1 MLGDYSIMDWV
12 TLGGVLTTIGAIIGT
27 IVKLTKDNRAL
38 MREIEFLA
46 KENER
51 LSQGLSRKVSSEREI
66 ISKENDSI
74 KEDTDYIAK
83 EFLKEQMAREN
94 LYKNTDR
101 AKEILETMDMMKE
114 VVMQN
119 AQLNATVTQLKVEN
133 QELLHQKTDDVQKLL
148 GAVTQVRK
156 QLINFEEHK
165 GFEETDR
172 IFREI
177 QQKFSGLL

>member
-27 IVKLTKDNRAL
+27 VAKLTGDNRAL

-46 KENER
+46 KENEK
-51 LSQGLSRKVSSEREI
+51 LSQGLFQKVSSEREI

-74 KEDTDYIAK
+74 KKDTDYIAK
-83 EFLKEQMAREN
+83 EFLKEQMAREA

-119 AQLNATVTQLKVEN
+119 AQLNATVIQLKVEN
-133 QELLHQKTDDVQKLL
+133 QELLHQK
-148 GAVTQVRK
+148 
-156 QLINFEEHK
+156 N
-165 GFEETDR
+165 
-172 IFREI
+172 
-177 QQKFSGLL
+177 

>member
-51 LSQGLSRKVSSEREI
+51 LSQKVSSEREI
-66 ISKENDSI
+66 ISKENVSI
-74 KEDTDYIAK
+74 KKDTDYVAK

-133 QELLHQKTDDVQKLL
+133 QELLHQKTNDVQKLL

-165 GFEETDR
+165 SFEETDR

-177 QQKFSGLL
+177 QQRFSELL

>member
-1 MLGDYSIMDWV
+1 MLGDYSIMDWMA
-12 TLGGVLTTIGAIIGT
+12 LGGILITIGTLVVTVA
-27 IVKLTKDNRAL
+27 KLTGDNRAL

-51 LSQGLSRKVSSEREI
+51 LSQGLSQKVSSEREI
-66 ISKENDSI
+66 ISKENVSI
-74 KEDTDYIAK
+74 KEDTDYVAK
-83 EFLKEQMAREN
+83 GFLKEKMAREN

-133 QELLHQKTDDVQKLL
+133 QELRHQKTNDVQKLL
-148 GAVTQVRK
+148 GVVTQVRK
-156 QLINFEEHK
+156 
-165 GFEETDR
+165 
-172 IFREI
+172 
-177 QQKFSGLL
+177 

>member
-12 TLGGVLTTIGAIIGT
+12 TLGGILTTIGAIIGT
-27 IVKLTKDNRAL
+27 VAKLTGDNRAL

-46 KENER
+46 KENEK
-51 LSQGLSRKVSSEREI
+51 LSQKVSSEREI

-101 AKEILETMDMMKE
+101 AKEILEAMDMMKE

-133 QELLHQKTDDVQKLL
+133 QELLYQKTNDVQKLL

-156 QLINFEEHK
+156 QLINFEEHR

>member
-27 IVKLTKDNRAL
+27 VVKLMKDNRAL

-46 KENER
+46 KENEK
-51 LSQGLSRKVSSEREI
+51 LSQKVSSEREI
-66 ISKENDSI
+66 ISKENVSI
-74 KEDTDYIAK
+74 KEDTDYVVK
-83 EFLKEQMAREN
+83 EFLKEQRAREN

-119 AQLNATVTQLKVEN
+119 AQLNATVTQLKIEN
-133 QELLHQKTDDVQKLL
+133 QELLHQKTNDVQKLL

>member
-12 TLGGVLTTIGAIIGT
+12 TLGGILTTISSL
-27 IVKLTKDNRAL
+27 IVIVAKLTGDNRAL

-46 KENER
+46 KENEK
-51 LSQGLSRKVSSEREI
+51 LSQKVSSEREI
-66 ISKENDSI
+66 ISKENVSI
-74 KEDTDYIAK
+74 KEDTDYVAK
-83 EFLKEQMAREN
+83 EFLKEKMAREN

-133 QELLHQKTDDVQKLL
+133 QELRHQKTNDVQKLL

>member
-12 TLGGVLTTIGAIIGT
+12 TLGGILTTISSL
-27 IVKLTKDNRAL
+27 IVIVAKLTGDNRAL

-46 KENER
+46 KENEK
-51 LSQGLSRKVSSEREI
+51 LSQKVSSEREI
-66 ISKENDSI
+66 ISKENVSI
-74 KEDTDYIAK
+74 KKDTDYVAK
-83 EFLKEQMAREN
+83 EFLKEQRAREN

-119 AQLNATVTQLKVEN
+119 AQLNATMTQLKVEN
-133 QELLHQKTDDVQKLL
+133 QELRHQKTNDVQKLL